1 MKLNL
6 IKIVLRFELLFL
18 SFNLMLNRTFLWNHA
33 KQNDTKTR
41 KSKRN
46 DDSDLWNHAKQNDTK
61 TSASR
66 NKT

>member
-1 MKLNL
+1 MMCYA
-6 IKIVLRFELLFL
+6 LF
-18 SFNLMLNRTFLWNHA
+18 WNHA

-61 TSASR
+61 A
-66 NKT
+66 NLMKEHI